1 MSFGTLGAAI
11 VHTGVVDKPNLL
23 RVLAA
28 IKDKPLD
35 QISDEEK
42 EAVMARVD
50 RADHEV
56 VEVARFTSAI

>member
-1 MSFGTLGAAI
+1 M
-11 VHTGVVDKPNLL
+11 DKPNLL

-50 RADHEV
+50 RTDHKAV
-56 VEVARFTSAI
+56 KVARFTSAI